1 MAGLVRQGTLH
12 VGTINNIGLLAP
24 YTHNQP
30 ERSYWLYVCNEEG
43 AHGERKMKV
52 GKETE
57 RSVIEED

>member
-1 MAGLVRQGTLH
+1 MAGPH

-24 YTHNQP
+24 YTHNQL
-30 ERSYWLYVCNEEG
+30 ERSSWLYVCNVERADEG
-43 AHGERKMKV
+43 GWKLKV